1 MYGKIVKI
9 TENAVKILILG
20 LWSLIMFGL
29 FVVCTIRT
37 VDLIG
42 GMDIY
47 FWDDSLLENLLWL
60 VVAYVIMTGILLLT
74 KRYVQQ
80 NVLANI
86 VRNKDKVGIVVTT
99 VVTIFLIW
107 WIYITQ
113 YEPLIDQMACLQHAK
128 ELLEGN
134 FKDWKTGY
142 MSVYPFQNGIVFF
155 DALLIRLFGDNAFIA
170 FQYINV
176 LFFIIAVIAV
186 YVTCNYMFKK
196 EKSVFV
202 WLALVTFYP
211 FAMYVV
217 FCYGTMIGFS
227 LAMVAVMFLF
237 MYFDKR
243 KLWYLVLCGIS
254 ITLSLIMKT
263 NYAIVLVG
271 IALYLLFDMVV
282 TKKMKSVAG
291 LVIVLAVYFAGSKG
305 MNLAVEVVTN
315 MPVAE
320 GMPKIAWIAMGMND
334 SNNTAGWYDTY
345 SGYVYDKNNR
355 DREATIEECKE
366 HIRLRQEILV
376 GKRFIKFYYQKITSQ
391 WNNPTWECFNLQWRD
406 SNTPD
411 YAIKKTVQEG
421 NNQFYKDILNVLQT
435 LVNFGAVLYIIRKW
449 KNFKS
454 LSVYEL
460 FNAVLMIGAFVFFA
474 IWEAK
479 SQYVAPYY
487 FLIIP
492 YSVIG
497 WKAATT
503 KTAGMIEAFAAER
516 KKGNAKK

>member
-1 MYGKIVKI
+1 MYGRFVRI

-20 LWSLIMFGL
+20 LWSLIMTGL
-29 FVVCTIRT
+29 LAVCVIST
-37 VDLIG
+37 VELTGD
-42 GMDIY
+42 MDIS
-47 FWDDSLLENLLWL
+47 FLSDSLPANLLWITASYAVITGLLIIVKKFVPDSVKTWVSSHKNVIGIATTAL
-60 VVAYVIMTGILLLT
+60 V
-74 KRYVQQ
+74 
-80 NVLANI
+80 
-86 VRNKDKVGIVVTT
+86 T
-99 VVTIFLIW
+99 VFLVW
-107 WIYITQ
+107 WISITH
-113 YEPLIDQMACLQHAK
+113 YEPASDQILCFEQADGIIV
-128 ELLEGN
+128 GN
-134 FKDWKTGY
+134 FGSWRDGY

-243 KLWYLVLCGIS
+243 KLGYLVLCGIS

-271 IALYLLFDMVV
+271 IALYLLFDTVV

-291 LVIVLAVYFAGSKG
+291 IVIVLAVYFAGSKG
-305 MNLAVEVVTN
+305 MNLYVEAVTKQ
-315 MPVAE
+315 PVAE
-320 GMPKIAWIAMGMND
+320 GIPKIAWVAMGLND
-334 SNNTAGWYDTY
+334 SGNTAGWFDNYNGFTY
-345 SGYVYDKNNR
+345 EKNNR
-355 DREATIEECKE
+355 DSEDTIEECRE
-366 HIRLRQEILV
+366 HIIKRLQLLK
-376 GKRFIKFYYQKITSQ
+376 GKRFIKFYYKKITSQ
-391 WNNPTWECFNLQWRD
+391 WNNPTWECFNMQERN

-411 YAIKKTVQEG
+411 YAIKQTVLEG
-421 NNQFYKDILNVLQT
+421 NNQIYKDILNVLQT

-497 WKAATT
+497 WKAAAA
-503 KTAGMIEAFAAER
+503 KAAGMIEVFAAER